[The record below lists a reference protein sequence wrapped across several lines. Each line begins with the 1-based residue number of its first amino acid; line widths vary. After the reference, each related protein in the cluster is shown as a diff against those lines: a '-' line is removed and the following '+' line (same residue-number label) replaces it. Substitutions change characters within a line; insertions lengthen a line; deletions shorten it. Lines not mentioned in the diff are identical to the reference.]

1 MSVLA
6 GTLPERV
13 AEIIPR
19 YSMLPPG
26 GRVGVAVSGGAD
38 SVALLHI
45 LRRLWAGELAI
56 LHVNHHLRGE
66 ESDGD
71 EAFVRELAQ
80 SLGLEITV
88 EHALPGPGNLEQE
101 ARRARR
107 AFFLRSRNELRLE
120 RVALGHTRSDQA
132 ETVLFRLL
140 RGSGLTG
147 LAGMRYAT
155 EEGFIRPLLSTS
167 REEVRR
173 WAREEGLIWR
183 EDSSNA
189 DPAFTR
195 NRLRHRTLPELIDAY
210 NPNLEGVLAR
220 TADLAQTEESY
231 WNEQVEGI
239 YPQITKRT
247 ELGLFFQIDSLGA
260 LHPALQRRLIRRAIQ
275 AVRGDLAGI
284 DLPHVDAVLNLFG
297 SLQGHDRVL
306 IPGVDALRSFDQ
318 LLLTRPGTLA
328 GRGRNYRLE
337 LEPEQKY
344 QLPFEAGFLSVACL
358 GLRFCAN
365 FKKEQEFEGEVSD
378 LDADVLAGKTLCVR
392 NWQPGDE
399 LHRTGHKAAEKIK
412 SLFQVYR
419 VPLWER
425 RHWPVVLAGEEIVWV
440 RQFGS
445 AARFDVSDENRG
457 IVRLTYHA
465 VNRKV

>member
-19 YSMLPPG
+19 YSMLPQS

-45 LRRLWAGELAI
+45 LRGLWSDLVV

-71 EAFVRELAQ
+71 ETFVRELAQ
-80 SLGLEITV
+80 SLSLEILV
-88 EHALPGPGNLEQE
+88 EHAIPGAGNLEQE

-107 AFFLRSRNELRLE
+107 EFFLRCGLE

-147 LAGMRYAT
+147 LAGMRYVT
-155 EEGFIRPLLSTS
+155 PEGFIRPLLTTS

-173 WAREEGLIWR
+173 WAQDAGLTWR

-189 DPAFTR
+189 NLAFSR
-195 NRLRHRTLPELIDAY
+195 NRLRHETLPELMRAY
-210 NPNLEGVLAR
+210 NPNLEGVLAG
-220 TADLAQTEESY
+220 TADLAQTEEAY
-231 WNEQVEGI
+231 WNEQVERL
-239 YPQITKRT
+239 YPQITKRSQ
-247 ELGLFFQIDSLGA
+247 LGSFFQIDQLSA
-260 LHPALQRRLIRRAIQ
+260 LHLALQRRLIRRAFQ

-284 DLPHVDAVLNLFG
+284 DLVHVEAVLNLCG
-297 SLQGHDRVL
+297 SRQGHDRVL
-306 IPGVDALRSFDQ
+306 VPGVDALRSFDQ
-318 LLLTRPGTLA
+318 LLLSRPGTI
-328 GRGRNYRLE
+328 GGQGRNYRLE
-337 LEPEQKY
+337 LEAGGKY
-344 QLPFEAGFLSVACL
+344 ELPFEAGVLTL
-358 GLRFCAN
+358 DKFCAN
-365 FKKEQEFEGEVSD
+365 FKKEQDLEGEVSD
-378 LDADVLAGKTLCVR
+378 LDADVLAGETLSVR
-392 NWQPGDE
+392 NWRPGDE
-399 LHRTGHKAAEKIK
+399 LHRIGHKAAEKIK

-425 RHWPVVLAGEEIVWV
+425 RHWPVVVAGEEIVWT
-440 RQFGS
+440 RQFGG
-445 AARFDVSDENRG
+445 AARFSVSAEDRG
-457 IVRLTYHA
+457 IVRLAYHA

>member
-1 MSVLA
+1 MSVLT

-19 YSMLPPG
+19 YNMLPQS

-45 LRRLWAGELAI
+45 LHGLWNDLVV

-71 EAFVRELAQ
+71 EAFVRTLAE
-80 SLGLEITV
+80 SLGLEILV
-88 EHALPGPGNLEQE
+88 ENAIPGAGNLEQE

-107 AFFLRSRNELRLE
+107 AFFLRCHLE

-147 LAGMRYAT
+147 LAGMRYRT
-155 EEGFIRPLLSTS
+155 EEGFIRPLLMTS

-173 WAREEGLIWR
+173 WAREEGLSWR

-189 DPAFTR
+189 DLAFTR
-195 NRLRHRTLPELIDAY
+195 NRLRQETLPELTRTY
-210 NPNLEGVLAR
+210 NPNLEGVLAG
-220 TADLAQTEESY
+220 TADLAQTEEAY
-231 WNEQVEGI
+231 WNEQVDRI
-239 YPQITKRT
+239 YTQITVRT
-247 ELGLFFQIDSLGA
+247 QLGSFFQIDQLTA
-260 LHPALQRRLIRRAIQ
+260 LHLALQRRLIRRAIE

-284 DLPHVDAVLNLFG
+284 DLAHVGAILDLCG
-297 SLQGHDRVL
+297 DRQGHDRVL

-318 LLLTRPGTLA
+318 LLLSRPGTI
-328 GRGRNYRLE
+328 GRQTRNYHLE
-337 LEPEQKY
+337 IETGGNYE
-344 QLPFEAGFLSVACL
+344 LPFGAGYLSL
-358 GLRFCAN
+358 DKFCAN
-365 FKKEQEFEGEVSD
+365 FKKEQDLEGEVSD
-378 LDADVLAGKTLCVR
+378 LDAEVLAGETLSVR
-392 NWQPGDE
+392 NWRPGDE
-399 LHRTGHKAAEKIK
+399 LHRTGHKAAEKVK

-425 RHWPVVLAGEEIVWV
+425 RHWPVVVAGEEIVWA

-445 AARFDVSDENRG
+445 ASRFSVSSENRQ
-457 IVRLTYHA
+457 IIRLTYHA

>member
-19 YSMLPPG
+19 YSMLPAA

-45 LRRLWAGELAI
+45 LRGLWTELVV

-71 EAFVRELAQ
+71 EVFVREMAQ
-80 SLGLEITV
+80 SLGLPIAV
-88 EHALPGPGNLEQE
+88 EHAIPGAGNLEQE

-107 AFFLRSRNELRLE
+107 AFFLRCRDELRLK

-147 LAGMRYAT
+147 LAGMRYIT
-155 EEGFIRPLLSTS
+155 DEGFIRPLLAIS

-173 WAREEGLIWR
+173 WARDEGLAWR

-189 DPAFTR
+189 DLRFSR
-195 NRLRHRTLPELIDAY
+195 NRLRSQTLPALAQAY
-210 NPNLEGVLAR
+210 NPNLEGVLAG
-220 TADLAQTEESY
+220 TANLAQTEEAY
-231 WNEQVEGI
+231 WNEQIERI
-239 YPQITKRT
+239 YPQITERSQ
-247 ELGLFFQIDSLGA
+247 LGSFFQIEQLGA
-260 LHPALQRRLIRRAIQ
+260 LHPALQRRLVRRAIQ

-284 DLPHVDAVLNLFG
+284 DLAHVEAILSLCG
-297 SLQGHDRVL
+297 SRQGHDRVL
-306 IPGVDALRSFDQ
+306 VPGVDALRSFDQ
-318 LLLTRPGTLA
+318 LLLARPGTL
-328 GRGRNYRLE
+328 GGQPRNYRLAVE
-337 LEPEQKY
+337 LGREYE
-344 QLPFEAGFLSVACL
+344 LPFEAGSLTL
-358 GLRFCAN
+358 DYFCAN
-365 FKKEQEFEGEVSD
+365 FKKEQVFWGEVSD
-378 LDADVLAGKTLCVR
+378 LDAGVLAGKALSVR
-392 NWQPGDE
+392 NWRPGDE
-399 LHRTGHKAAEKIK
+399 LHRTGHQAAEKIK
-412 SLFQVYR
+412 SLFQLYR
-419 VPLWER
+419 IPLWER
-425 RHWPVVLAGEEIVWV
+425 KHWPVVVAGEEIVWA
-440 RQFGS
+440 RQFGR
-445 AARFDVSDENRG
+445 AARFGVSDENRE
-457 IVRLTYHA
+457 IVRLAYHA

>member
-19 YSMLPPG
+19 YNMLPQA

-45 LRRLWAGELAI
+45 LRGLWSDLVV

-80 SLGLEITV
+80 SLDLPIAV
-88 EHALPGPGNLEQE
+88 EHAIPGAGNLEQE
-101 ARRARR
+101 ARRGRR
-107 AFFLRSRNELRLE
+107 GFFLRCRDELRLE

-147 LAGMRYAT
+147 LAAMRPAT
-155 EEGFIRPLLSTS
+155 EEGFIRPLLGIG

-173 WAREEGLIWR
+173 WARETGLLWR

-189 DPAFTR
+189 DLRFSR
-195 NRLRHRTLPELIDAY
+195 NRLRRETLPELAGAY
-210 NPNLEGVLAR
+210 NPNLEAVLAG
-220 TADLAQTEESY
+220 TASLAQTEEAY
-231 WNEQVEGI
+231 WNEQVETT
-239 YPQITKRT
+239 YSQITKRNQ
-247 ELGLFFQIDSLGA
+247 LGSFFQIDELAGFH
-260 LHPALQRRLIRRAIQ
+260 LALQRRLIRRAIQ
-275 AVRGDLAGI
+275 AVRGNLAGI
-284 DLPHVDAVLNLFG
+284 DLPHVEAILNLCG
-297 SLQGHDRVL
+297 SRQGHDRVL
-306 IPGVDALRSFDQ
+306 VPGVDALRSFDQ
-318 LLLTRPGTLA
+318 LLLAQPGTLG
-328 GRGRNYRLE
+328 GRPRNYQLA
-337 LEPEQKY
+337 LEPGREY
-344 QLPFEAGFLSVACL
+344 ELPFEAGSLTL
-358 GLRFCAN
+358 DYFCAN
-365 FKKEQEFEGEVSD
+365 FKKEQDFSGEVSD
-378 LDADVLAGKTLCVR
+378 LDAGVLAGEALSVR
-392 NWQPGDE
+392 NWRPGDE
-399 LHRTGHKAAEKIK
+399 LHRTGHQAAEKIK
-412 SLFQVYR
+412 SLFQLYR
-419 VPLWER
+419 IPLWER
-425 RHWPVVLAGEEIVWV
+425 RHWPVVVAGEEIVWA

-445 AARFDVSDENRG
+445 TVKFGVSDENRE
-457 IVRLTYHA
+457 IVRLAYHA

>member
-1 MSVLA
+1 MSVLT

-13 AEIIPR
+13 AKIIPR
-19 YSMLPPG
+19 YNMLPQS

-45 LRRLWAGELAI
+45 LHGLWNDLVV

-71 EAFVRELAQ
+71 EAFVRKLAE
-80 SLGLEITV
+80 SLGLEILV
-88 EHALPGPGNLEQE
+88 EHAIPGAGNLEQE

-107 AFFLRSRNELRLE
+107 AFFLRCGLA

-147 LAGMRYAT
+147 LAGMRYRT
-155 EEGFIRPLLSTS
+155 EEGFIRPLLMTS

-173 WAREEGLIWR
+173 WAREEGLSWR

-189 DPAFTR
+189 DLAFTR
-195 NRLRHRTLPELIDAY
+195 NRLRQETLPELTRTY
-210 NPNLEGVLAR
+210 NPNLEGVLAG
-220 TADLAQTEESY
+220 TADLAQTEEAY
-231 WNEQVEGI
+231 WNEQVDRI
-239 YPQITKRT
+239 YTQITVRT
-247 ELGLFFQIDSLGA
+247 QLGSFFQIDQLTA
-260 LHPALQRRLIRRAIQ
+260 LHLALQRRLIRRAIE

-284 DLPHVDAVLNLFG
+284 DLAHVGAILDLCG
-297 SLQGHDRVL
+297 DRQGHDRVL

-318 LLLTRPGTLA
+318 LLLSRPGTI
-328 GRGRNYRLE
+328 GRQTRNYHLE
-337 LEPEQKY
+337 IETGGNYE
-344 QLPFEAGFLSVACL
+344 LPFGAGYLSL
-358 GLRFCAN
+358 DKFCAN
-365 FKKEQEFEGEVSD
+365 FKKEQDLEGEVSD
-378 LDADVLAGKTLCVR
+378 LDAEVLAGETLSVR
-392 NWQPGDE
+392 NWRPGDE
-399 LHRTGHKAAEKIK
+399 LHRTGHKAAEKVK

-425 RHWPVVLAGEEIVWV
+425 RHWPVVVAGEEIVWA

-445 AARFDVSDENRG
+445 ASRFSVSSENRQ
-457 IVRLTYHA
+457 IIRLTYHA

>member
-19 YSMLPPG
+19 YSMLPPD

-45 LRRLWAGELAI
+45 LRRFWDELVV

-80 SLGLEITV
+80 SLGLEIIV
-88 EHALPGPGNLEQE
+88 EHAIPGAGNLEQE

-107 AFFLRSRNELRLE
+107 DFFLRCRLE

-147 LAGMRYAT
+147 LAGMRYVT
-155 EEGFIRPLLSTS
+155 GEGFIRPLLTTS

-173 WAREEGLIWR
+173 WAREEGLKWR
-183 EDSSNA
+183 EDSSNT
-189 DPAFTR
+189 DLAFSR
-195 NRLRHRTLPELIDAY
+195 NRLRHETLPQLTGAF
-210 NPNLEGVLAR
+210 NPNLEAILAG
-220 TADLAQTEESY
+220 TADLAQTEEAY
-231 WNEQVEGI
+231 WNEQVERL
-239 YPQITKRT
+239 YPQITKRNQ
-247 ELGLFFQIDSLGA
+247 LGSFFQIDQLSG
-260 LHPALQRRLIRRAIQ
+260 LHLALQRRLIRRAFQ

-284 DLPHVDAVLNLFG
+284 DLPHVEAVLHLCG
-297 SLQGHDRVL
+297 SRQGHDRVL
-306 IPGVDALRSFDQ
+306 VPGVDALRSFDQ
-318 LLLTRPGTLA
+318 LLLSRPGTLGGQA
-328 GRGRNYRLE
+328 RNYRLA
-337 LEPEQKY
+337 LKPGGKY
-344 QLPFEAGFLSVACL
+344 ELPFEAGFLTLDS
-358 GLRFCAN
+358 FCAN
-365 FKKEQEFEGEVSD
+365 FKKEQDLEGEVSD
-378 LDADVLAGKTLCVR
+378 LDADVLAGETLSVR
-392 NWQPGDE
+392 NWRPGDE
-399 LHRTGHKAAEKIK
+399 LHRLGHKAAEKVK

-425 RHWPVVLAGEEIVWV
+425 RHWPVVVAGEEIVWT
-440 RQFGS
+440 RQFGG
-445 AARFDVSDENRG
+445 AARFGVSGENRG
-457 IVRLTYHA
+457 IVRLAYHA